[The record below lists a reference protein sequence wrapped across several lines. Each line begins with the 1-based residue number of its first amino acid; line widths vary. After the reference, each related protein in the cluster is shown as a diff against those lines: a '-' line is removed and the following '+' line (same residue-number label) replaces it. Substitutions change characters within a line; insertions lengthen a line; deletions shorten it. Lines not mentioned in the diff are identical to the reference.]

1 MGVSHHLAAFL
12 ERPLRVPALT
22 IGPRDAIVVL
32 GSTLLPSGALTDVL
46 AERVATA
53 AQLFHAGAAPIVV
66 ATGGLLHGAPRTEAD
81 AMAEAL
87 RAAGVP
93 AAAIVLERAS
103 RSTYENARF
112 TAALLPPGARV
123 WIVTQPFHARRAT
136 RCFRAFGFDVAAVQI
151 ADSIQYTQR
160 RRALKWLVR
169 EYASWINHLGR
180 RR

>member
-1 MGVSHHLAAFL
+1 MGMSHHLAALL

-22 IGPRDAIVVL
+22 IAPRDAIVVL

-46 AERVATA
+46 AERVVA
-53 AQLFHAGAAPIVV
+53 AADLFHAGAAPIVV

-93 AAAIVLERAS
+93 SSAIVLERSS

-112 TAALLPPGARV
+112 TAALLPPEARI

-169 EYASWINHLGR
+169 EYASWANHLVR